1 MHLYI
6 CIQSTKQNLER
17 DGLTELSKTTVQK
30 QKSVVFE
37 LSTRNIFLIPIPIQY
52 PQILMETHFEM
63 LIGIHQIN
71 RQSKQI
77 NNKLIFDYN
86 TKTICKLSKITNSVV
101 QLYQN
106 ALENGFD

>member
-1 MHLYI
+1 
-6 CIQSTKQNLER
+6 
-17 DGLTELSKTTVQK
+17 
-30 QKSVVFE
+30 
-37 LSTRNIFLIPIPIQY
+37 
-52 PQILMETHFEM
+52 METHFEM